1 MDNKQIQGNLEKL
14 KNVKKYFLFIFQSFS
29 FAIAVLHTS
38 LGGGKPFNPIL
49 GETFQAKSG
58 DSSIYIEQTCH
69 HPPIYNYYIK
79 HPEYTGFGYSQ
90 MEAAAGANSM
100 SVLNIGKLYVKYNDG
115 VLHKFHVPKFAIS
128 GLMLG
133 KIVSNE

>member
-1 MDNKQIQGNLEKL
+1 
-14 KNVKKYFLFIFQSFS
+14 
-29 FAIAVLHTS
+29 
-38 LGGGKPFNPIL
+38 
-49 GETFQAKSG
+49 
-58 DSSIYIEQTCH
+58 
-69 HPPIYNYYIK
+69 
-79 HPEYTGFGYSQ
+79 

-133 KIVSNE
+133 KRYMNFEGSLMVEDIVRIFHKI